1 MDDSGTGH
9 LNYADLAACSS
20 CSFATAPRGTLE
32 FVLTSVTNGE
42 GTGSVTASSDPRNG
56 WVIGAPVDVSLAA
69 ASPGQ
74 FLVVVIGGKQ
84 LINFCNSTAQGQC
97 GA

>member
-1 MDDSGTGH
+1 MDNSGTGH
-9 LNYADLAACSS
+9 LSYQDLTACPS
-20 CSFATAPRGTLE
+20 CSMASAPEGTIE

-42 GTGSVTASSDPRNG
+42 GSGSVTASSDPRNG
-56 WVIGAPVDVSLAA
+56 VIGAPVEVSLRA

-74 FLVVVIGGKQ
+74 FLDVVIGGSQ
-84 LINFCNSTAQGQC
+84 LTNFCNSTSEGQC